1 MAMVEAK
8 YLPAAAAA
16 PGDSGSADSIGPS
29 GAAVVGD
36 DAAAAAA
43 AAAADGIPQRIVKV
57 DGKVRLAV

>member
-1 MAMVEAK
+1 MVEAK

-43 AAAADGIPQRIVKV
+43 AAAAADGIPQRIVKV

>member
-1 MAMVEAK
+1 MVEAK

-43 AAAADGIPQRIVKV
+43 ADGIPQRIVKV